1 MPKIKV
7 NGVSLNYHER
17 GSGEETILF
26 VHGLLFNHHMFDA
39 QVEDL
44 SSNYRCIAFDL
55 RGQGESEVTRNGYD
69 IDNLTRDTIALIEA
83 LDCGPCHFVGL
94 SMGGFIGMRLAIN
107 HRHLL
112 RTLSLL
118 ETSADPEPG
127 ENVFKYRLMAF
138 IGRTIGL
145 RFLVGQVSPIL
156 FAKATLEDESKSEL
170 VEHWTKQ
177 ISDNDRAGSS
187 RAAMGV
193 IKRKG
198 VYDQLGQINT
208 PTLIVVGD
216 QDIATVPEK
225 SERMHTAIAHSEL
238 LMIADAGHSSSIEQP
253 EKVTHALK
261 KFISNPG

>member
-7 NGVSLNYHER
+7 NGVSLNYHEQ

-39 QVEDL
+39 QVEVL
-44 SSNYRCIAFDL
+44 SSTYRCIAFDL
-55 RGQGESEVTRNGYD
+55 RGQGESEVTRDGYD
-69 IDNLTRDTIALIEA
+69 IENLSSDTIALIDA

-107 HRHLL
+107 QPHLL
-112 RTLSLL
+112 RTLALL
-118 ETSADPEPG
+118 ETSADPEPKG
-127 ENVFKYRLMAF
+127 NILKYRVMAF
-138 IGRTIGL
+138 IGRALGFRL
-145 RFLVGQVSPIL
+145 LVGHVRPIL
-156 FAKATLEDESKSEL
+156 FAKATLEDERKRDL
-170 VEHWTKQ
+170 VEHWTRQ
-177 ISDNDRAGSS
+177 IIGNSRAGSS

-216 QDIATVPEK
+216 QDVATVPEK
-225 SERMHTAIAHSEL
+225 SERMHTAIGHSEL
-238 LMIADAGHSSSIEQP
+238 LVIADAGHSSSIEQP

-261 KFISNPG
+261 NFISNPG